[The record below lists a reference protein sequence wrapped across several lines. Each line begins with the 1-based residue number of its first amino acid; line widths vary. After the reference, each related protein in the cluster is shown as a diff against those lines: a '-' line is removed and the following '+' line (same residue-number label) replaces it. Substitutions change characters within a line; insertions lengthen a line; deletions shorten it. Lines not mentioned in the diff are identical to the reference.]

1 MVIAVS
7 VVGVIGVIVIILL
20 FILILLNCQR
30 RKPSYSLHPNQTACK
45 LLTLVLWL
53 LTMHHMHTAR
63 NPAYGMSAPN
73 DAVNVKSEHSYDYV
87 NPGKLHDIHCLSLAY
102 ISLHSVHV

>member
-1 MVIAVS
+1 
-7 VVGVIGVIVIILL
+7 
-20 FILILLNCQR
+20 
-30 RKPSYSLHPNQTACK
+30 
-45 LLTLVLWL
+45 
-53 LTMHHMHTAR
+53 MHTAR

-102 ISLHSVHV
+102 ISLHSVHVW